1 MSNIN
6 IQGVKL
12 LFKTK
17 NEYVDYFKNFI
28 EMQGVVG
35 KDLEKYAQK
44 QFRLLDQLISE
55 ISEATFWQTFPE
67 ILGIDAKLNLI
78 AELIKCQDL
87 SVDDIIRIVENDYVY
102 YFKELCGYD
111 LNMDTSPSM
120 IFNIL

>member
-1 MSNIN
+1 MQEVGS
-6 IQGVKL
+6 
-12 LFKTK
+12 K
-17 NEYVDYFKNFI
+17 N
-28 EMQGVVG
+28 
-35 KDLEKYAQK
+35 LEKYVQK
-44 QFRLLDQLISE
+44 QLRLLDQLISG
-55 ISEATFWQTFPE
+55 ISEDIFWQTFPE

-111 LNMDTSPSM
+111 LNMEINHSM

>member
-1 MSNIN
+1 M
-6 IQGVKL
+6 
-12 LFKTK
+12 FKTK
-17 NEYVDYFKNFI
+17 NEYVAYFKNLI
-28 EMQGVVG
+28 EMQEVG
-35 KDLEKYAQK
+35 SKNLEKYVQK
-44 QFRLLDQLISE
+44 QLRLLDQLISG
-55 ISEATFWQTFPE
+55 ISEDIFWQTFPE

-111 LNMDTSPSM
+111 LNMEINHSM